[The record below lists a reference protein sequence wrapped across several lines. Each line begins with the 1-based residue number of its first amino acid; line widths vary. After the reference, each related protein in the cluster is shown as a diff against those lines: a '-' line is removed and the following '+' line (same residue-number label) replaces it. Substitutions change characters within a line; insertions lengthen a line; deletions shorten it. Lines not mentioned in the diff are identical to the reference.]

1 MSKRLEIDYIR
12 IKDVQFG
19 EKTSLK
25 DGVLTVNKQELIDI
39 AASEL
44 FGSLDI
50 QLAKPGE
57 SCRILGIHDV
67 MRPAAKRIIQRR
79 AIRGYGVSLLLP
91 EKERPSH

>member
-50 QLAKPGE
+50 Q
-57 SCRILGIHDV
+57 
-67 MRPAAKRIIQRR
+67 IIQRR

>member
-44 FGSLDI
+44 FGTLDI
-50 QLAKPGE
+50 QLAKHCE
-57 SCRILGIHDV
+57 SCRILCIQEV
-67 MRPAAKRIIQRR
+67 MQP
-79 AIRGYGVSLLLP
+79 L
-91 EKERPSH
+91 

>member
-50 QLAKPGE
+50 QLESPAKAAAY
-57 SCRILGIHDV
+57 SVFTMLCS
-67 MRPAAKRIIQRR
+67 PAAKRIIQRR

>member
-25 DGVLTVNKQELIDI
+25 DGVLTVNKQELILLQASCSVLWI
-39 AASEL
+39 YSWQSPAKAAAYSVFTML
-44 FGSLDI
+44 CS
-50 QLAKPGE
+50 
-57 SCRILGIHDV
+57 
-67 MRPAAKRIIQRR
+67 PAAKRIIQRR

>member
-50 QLAKPGE
+50 QLAAAY
-57 SCRILGIHDV
+57 SVFTMLCS
-67 MRPAAKRIIQRR
+67 PAAKRIIQRR

>member
-39 AASEL
+39 AVV
-44 FGSLDI
+44 I
-50 QLAKPGE
+50 
-57 SCRILGIHDV
+57 ILSYH
-67 MRPAAKRIIQRR
+67 
-79 AIRGYGVSLLLP
+79 
-91 EKERPSH
+91 

>member
-50 QLAKPGE
+50 QLAKLRRKLPHTRYSRCYAAPLQSGSSRGE
-57 SCRILGIHDV
+57 LSGD
-67 MRPAAKRIIQRR
+67 M
-79 AIRGYGVSLLLP
+79 G
-91 EKERPSH
+91 

>member
-50 QLAKPGE
+50 QLAKPAKLPHTRYSRCYAAPLQSGSSRGE
-57 SCRILGIHDV
+57 LSGD
-67 MRPAAKRIIQRR
+67 M
-79 AIRGYGVSLLLP
+79 G
-91 EKERPSH
+91 

>member
-1 MSKRLEIDYIR
+1 MYNSAK
-12 IKDVQFG
+12 
-19 EKTSLK
+19 KTSLK

-67 MRPAAKRIIQRR
+67 MQPRCKADHQRR

>member
-57 SCRILGIHDV
+57 SCRVPLPFSVKIGRIFWVHFTSKLFQIV
-67 MRPAAKRIIQRR
+67 FFNKRENSI
-79 AIRGYGVSLLLP
+79 
-91 EKERPSH
+91 